1 MNDNQRIL
9 WALAERDEPCALAT
23 VVETEGST
31 YRRAGA
37 KMLAF
42 ADGETVGAISGGCLE
57 RDVAERALQTLAS
70 GALSCVTYDASDDN
84 DEIFGFGM
92 GCNGVM
98 RVTIEPMSG
107 ENDPLCRF
115 LRRCLHERERGVVA
129 TVYEITPASGEARLL
144 DGHRFFM
151 RHGAEEAE
159 DSFGESAFAGRL
171 REFVWDNALATLEH
185 SRSHSVAFEDAEARA
200 SVFFDAVEPAR
211 ELVIV
216 GAGYDAMPLAR
227 YGASLGWRA
236 ILCDYRPALLEP
248 RRSPEAAAR
257 LEFPRERPE
266 VLFRAV
272 EATPHTAVVVMTHN
286 LEVDAAALE
295 AGLQTN
301 CGYIGVLGPKDRFNK
316 ILDLLAA
323 QGAKLSAESLERI
336 HSPIGLDIGSE
347 TAEEVALSIVAEIQ
361 AAMNKRAGGF
371 LKHRKRRSIHED

>member
-9 WALAERDEPCALAT
+9 QALAERDEPCVLAT

-42 ADGETVGAISGGCLE
+42 ANGDTVGAISGGCLE
-57 RDVAERALQTLAS
+57 RDIAERAAKILAS
-70 GALSCVTYDASDDN
+70 GAVSYLVYDATND

-98 RVTIEPMSG
+98 HVVLEPISG
-107 ENDPLCRF
+107 ANELICRF
-115 LRRCLHERERGVVA
+115 LRRCFKERERGVA
-129 TVYEITPASGEARLL
+129 AMAYEITPAAENAALL
-144 DGHRFFM
+144 AGHRFFM

-171 REFVWDNALATLEH
+171 REFVWNNALATLEH
-185 SRSHSVAFEDAEARA
+185 SRSHSTLFEDAAGQAR
-200 SVFFDAVEPAR
+200 VFFDAVEPAR
-211 ELVIV
+211 ELLII
-216 GAGYDAMPLAR
+216 GAGYDALPIVR
-227 YGASLGWRA
+227 YAASLGWRVV
-236 ILCDYRPALLEP
+236 LCDYRPAFVEK
-248 RRSPEAAAR
+248 RRAPEAAAH

-286 LEVDAAALE
+286 LEVDAAALG
-295 AGLQTN
+295 AALATN
-301 CGYIGVLGPKDRFNK
+301 CGYIGVLGPKDRFKK
-316 ILDLLAA
+316 ILAILAEN
-323 QGAKLSAESLERI
+323 GANTSHEILERV

-347 TAEEVALSIVAEIQ
+347 TVEEVALSIVAEIQ
-361 AAMNKRAGGF
+361 AVMNKRAGGF
-371 LKHRKRRSIHED
+371 LKRRRERSIHKE